1 MKKLFLIKRKREL
14 LVEVDIELVEA
25 KDRREKDRGGIERR
39 TPRKQTGITSIIMI
53 SRRIDEF
60 EEDIRKKMES
70 EMRIY
75 SCKIHSQEFLRSL
88 IPSLNKDRK
97 C

>member
-14 LVEVDIELVEA
+14 VIEIDELPIKKRRGQTEGIDI
-25 KDRREKDRGGIERR
+25 K
-39 TPRKQTGITSIIMI
+39 ITSIVMI

-60 EEDIRKKMES
+60 EESIRKKMES
-70 EMRIY
+70 EMRIF
-75 SCKIHSQEFLRSL
+75 SCKTHSQEFLRSL